1 MSRLRTLLATVLVA
15 IPPLVNHL
23 TGLRPLWTQALP
35 RAVLHPLARA
45 GLLDLWLLFD
55 LLAASGVVGALAV
68 VALARG
74 ARLLATAMLALVA
87 ALSLATLLSGAP
99 THALWYGLAY
109 ATAAALAYYRRP

>member
-1 MSRLRTLLATVLVA
+1 MLVA
-15 IPPLVNHL
+15 IPPVANHL

-55 LLAASGVVGALAV
+55 LLAASGVLGALAV

-74 ARLLATAMLALVA
+74 ARLLATTMLALVA
-87 ALSLATLLSGAP
+87 ALSLATLLTGTA
-99 THALWYGLAY
+99 THALWYGTAY
-109 ATAAALAYYRRP
+109 TAAAALAYHRRP